1 MMKISKLLC
10 KSFALLSLLLI
21 ACSNTDDIQ
30 QKVKEIDASQ
40 LKVRDPFIF
49 YDADTVYYYLHVNGT
64 LKVKSYKS
72 KDLLTWQENG
82 YSFLPSAG
90 FWGKEDF
97 WAPDFYKYEDKY
109 YLFITLSAPGVKRGT
124 SVLVS
129 DRVTGTFQPLV
140 NNAVTPQEWTC
151 LDGSLYVDSE
161 GTPWIF
167 YCREWVEVGD
177 GEIYVQQLKDDLTM
191 TEGEPHLLFK
201 ASEAPWVGP
210 VTLGENTGNVT
221 DAPTVYRLESG
232 ALLMLWSSFTKDGKY
247 CIGQALSELGNVQ
260 GPWVQ
265 MPEPLN
271 NDDGGHAML
280 FKDKNGN
287 LKISYHSPN
296 TTGLE
301 RLTIKDVVIENNKV
315 RIIE

>member
-1 MMKISKLLC
+1 MMRISKLLC
-10 KSFALLSLLLI
+10 KSFVLLSLLFI

-30 QKVKEIDASQ
+30 QKVTEIDASQ

-49 YDADTVYYYLHVNGT
+49 YDADTDYYYLHVNGT

-97 WAPDFYKYEDKY
+97 WAPDFYKYKDKY

-140 NNAVTPQEWTC
+140 NAPVTPQEWTC

-161 GTPWIF
+161 GIPWIF

-177 GEIYVQQLKDDLTM
+177 GEIYVQQLKDDLT
-191 TEGEPHLLFK
+191 TTVGEPHLLFK

-247 CIGQALSELGNVQ
+247 CIAQALSESGNVQ

-271 NDDGGHAML
+271 DDDGGHAML
-280 FKDKNGN
+280 FRDKNGI

-301 RLTIKDVVIENNKV
+301 RLTIKDVAIENNKV

>member
-1 MMKISKLLC
+1 MMRISKLLC
-10 KSFALLSLLLI
+10 KSFALLSLLFI

-30 QKVKEIDASQ
+30 QKVTEIDASQ

-49 YDADTVYYYLHVNGT
+49 YDADTDYYYLHVNGT

-97 WAPDFYKYEDKY
+97 WAPDFYKYKDKY

-140 NNAVTPQEWTC
+140 NAPVTPQEWTC

-161 GTPWIF
+161 GIPWIF

-177 GEIYVQQLKDDLTM
+177 GEIYIQQLKDD
-191 TEGEPHLLFK
+191 
-201 ASEAPWVGP
+201 
-210 VTLGENTGNVT
+210 
-221 DAPTVYRLESG
+221 
-232 ALLMLWSSFTKDGKY
+232 
-247 CIGQALSELGNVQ
+247 
-260 GPWVQ
+260 
-265 MPEPLN
+265 
-271 NDDGGHAML
+271 
-280 FKDKNGN
+280 
-287 LKISYHSPN
+287 
-296 TTGLE
+296 
-301 RLTIKDVVIENNKV
+301 
-315 RIIE
+315 